1 MPAINQPIHTAIP
14 INATY
19 EVENN
24 PNTTQTSSVNP
35 STTPSTI
42 PLNTHPSTLSIP
54 PPPSTL
60 SIPPPEQSS

>member
-35 STTPSTI
+35 STIPS
-42 PLNTHPSTLSIP
+42 NTHPSTLSIP

>member
-14 INATY
+14 INATH

-42 PLNTHPSTLSIP
+42 PSNTHPSTLSIP

-60 SIPPPEQSS
+60 SLPPPEQSS